1 MCLFVGTRGSGTTTY
16 EGGNLMDQRPLQP
29 SSEEPAAA
37 EDGPRT
43 PPPAPAPVEPARAEA
58 EAPRREVRE
67 TLRSRTGGLWVVLIA
82 ATVVLILLL
91 VFVLQNQQRVQISF
105 LAADGSLPLGVALLF
120 AAIAGVLI
128 VAIPGTGRILQL
140 RRRARRKP

>member
-1 MCLFVGTRGSGTTTY
+1 
-16 EGGNLMDQRPLQP
+16 MDQRPRQP
-29 SSEEPAAA
+29 SSEEP
-37 EDGPRT
+37 
-43 PPPAPAPVEPARAEA
+43 PATKDVPETSAPVAVPVEPASAEVEA
-58 EAPRREVRE
+58 PKHAAPSPEAPRPGAKE

-91 VFVLQNQQRVQISF
+91 VFVLQNQQKVQISF
-105 LAADGSLPLGVALLF
+105 LAAEGSLPLGVALLF

-140 RRRARRKP
+140 RRRARRKL

>member
-1 MCLFVGTRGSGTTTY
+1 
-16 EGGNLMDQRPLQP
+16 MDQRPLQP
-29 SSEEPAAA
+29 SREEPPAADDSPETHPPVAVPAEPAA
-37 EDGPRT
+37 E
-43 PPPAPAPVEPARAEA
+43 VEVPKH
-58 EAPRREVRE
+58 EAPRPEAPNHKAKE

-91 VFVLQNQQRVQISF
+91 VFVLQNQQKVQISF
-105 LAADGSLPLGVALLF
+105 LAAEGSLPLGVALLF

-140 RRRARRKP
+140 RRRARRRA